1 MPIIDE
7 KLKKE
12 LGELFAK
19 ELSGKVKLWLFTSSN
34 KEECK
39 YCDAVGEM
47 AGELAELDGRISL
60 FKYAIEDNAK
70 EAKVMGIER
79 VPALLIQGEKAHNIY
94 YYGIPAGYEFSSLV
108 EDVIDISKG
117 ATKLSERTKETV
129 RKIDRN
135 VDIKVFVTP
144 TCPYCPRA
152 VRIAHQMAMENSK
165 ITASMIEAGEFE
177 QLSSKYGV
185 MAVPKI
191 VINDSVS
198 FEGAL
203 PEEQFLSYIRQAV
216 A

>member
-1 MPIIDE
+1 MIDD
-7 KLKKE
+7 KLKQE
-12 LGELFAK
+12 LKGMFAK
-19 ELSGKVKLWLFTSSN
+19 ELSGNVKLWLFTSSN
-34 KEECK
+34 KEECP
-39 YCDAVGEM
+39 YCEATAEM
-47 AGELAELDGRISL
+47 AAELAGVDARISL
-60 FKYAIEDNAK
+60 FQYTVEDNAK

-79 VPALLIQGEKAHNIY
+79 APALLIQGEKAHSVY

-108 EDVIDISKG
+108 EDIIDVSKG
-117 ATKLSERTKETV
+117 STRLAERTKEAV

-152 VRIAHQMAMENSK
+152 VRIAHQMAIENSR

-177 QLSSKYGV
+177 QLSGKYGV
-185 MAVPKI
+185 MAVPKV
-191 VINDSVS
+191 VINDRVS

>member
-19 ELSGKVKLWLFTSSN
+19 ELSGKVKLWLFTSNN
-34 KEECK
+34 KEECQ

-47 AGELAELDGRISL
+47 AGELAALDGRIIL
-60 FKYAIEDNAK
+60 FKYTIEDNAK

-79 VPALLIQGEKAHNIY
+79 VPALLIQGEKAHNVY

-108 EDVIDISKG
+108 EDVIDVSKG
-117 ATKLSERTKETV
+117 ATKLSERTKEAV

-165 ITASMIEAGEFE
+165 ITASMIEASEFE